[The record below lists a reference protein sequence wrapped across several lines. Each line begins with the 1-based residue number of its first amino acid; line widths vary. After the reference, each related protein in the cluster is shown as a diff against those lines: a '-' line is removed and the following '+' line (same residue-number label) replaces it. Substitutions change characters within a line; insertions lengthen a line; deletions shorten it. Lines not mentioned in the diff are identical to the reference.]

1 MSVSTL
7 LSTVAVHVRE
17 YVVPLYGSP
26 TLPVVMM
33 GGGTTW
39 VTERKEWRSRGRKE
53 WARREQGKDP
63 TKGRMEKGRLGEEL
77 SVGGEVD

>member
-7 LSTVAVHVRE
+7 LSTVAVQVRA

-39 VTERKEWRSRGRKE
+39 VTERKEWRSRGKSGPE
-53 WARREQGKDP
+53 ESM
-63 TKGRMEKGRLGEEL
+63 GRIQPR
-77 SVGGEVD
+77 GGWR

>member
-7 LSTVAVHVRE
+7 LSTVAVQVRE

-39 VTERKEWRSRGRKE
+39 VTERKEERGVEGGESGPEENRADIQGRK
-53 WARREQGKDP
+53 
-63 TKGRMEKGRLGEEL
+63 EKGRLWE
-77 SVGGEVD
+77 